1 VVDLGKLNP
10 PQREA
15 ASHGGGPL
23 LVLAGAGSGKT
34 RVITFR
40 IANLLAIGI
49 PPGAIC
55 AMTFTN
61 KAAAEMRERVAGLV
75 NDRATAHKLTIGTFH
90 ALGLQILRSERKA
103 LGLPR
108 GFVIYDQSDQLGAV
122 REVLRTIRDGD
133 RRYDVKAILTR
144 ISLAKNGFVSPE
156 AYVPNPADDYDL
168 ATAQIYPKYQEM
180 MRSCAAFDFDDLI
193 VEPVRLFERDA
204 LVGRQWAERFRFVM
218 VDEFQD
224 TNPAQ
229 LRLVRHLV
237 ADHQNLVVV
246 GDDDQSIYSWRGA
259 DPTNILRFA
268 ELFPGAKI
276 VKLEQNY
283 RSTKMILAAA
293 NDVIANNQ
301 QRHGKAL
308 WSEHGTG
315 DPITHAV
322 AATAEDEARWVAHE
336 IARLHKEGRGWQDI
350 AVMYRSN
357 LQAKVV
363 EDELRQASVPYV
375 MYGGQQFFERKEVK
389 DVIAY
394 LRVALNT
401 RDDLALRRVIN
412 YPARGLGATTV
423 DRLVAAAQAKHAPL
437 WDALRGAI
445 SGAQAELIDS
455 GPPRSKD
462 RNHPAAR
469 VPLAGAQAELIDS
482 GPPRSKDRNHPAARV
497 PLAGSGTLPGMEA
510 VLPRDD
516 ADPPPREVDVG
527 DLRGAA
533 RNGIIELVH
542 VIAELAAAIESGSN
556 VVSATRTLIEDI
568 RLYDDLREAAGSLAA
583 AQRRIDNVE
592 GLLGSLQR
600 FSDKGKGREAL
611 AEYLRRLS
619 LETSEEREE
628 SGDRVVLTTLHG
640 AKGLEFPIC
649 FMIGLEEELL
659 PHIRTLQPQATDVLD
674 ADHATDISEERRLC
688 YVGIT
693 RAQRKLYLTR
703 ACTRVQRGRS
713 VPRTPSR
720 FLLEISDDRLEVRD
734 IAEEARQQ
742 VPTDEVRNF
751 FASLALDE

>member
-1 VVDLGKLNP
+1 MVDLAKLNP

-40 IANLLAIGI
+40 IANLLAQGI
-49 PPGAIC
+49 PPTAIC

-61 KAAAEMRERVAGLV
+61 KAAEEMRERVAGLLD
-75 NDRATAHKLTIGTFH
+75 DRATARKLTIGTFH

-103 LGLPR
+103 LGMPR

-122 REVLRTIRDGD
+122 RESLRTMRDGD
-133 RRYDVKAILTR
+133 RRFDVKALLTR
-144 ISLAKNGFVSPE
+144 ISLAKNSFLGPE
-156 AYVPNPADDYDL
+156 AYVPNPADDYDVT
-168 ATAQIYPKYQEM
+168 TAEVYPKYQEM

-204 LVGRQWAERFRFVM
+204 EAARRWAERFRFVM

-224 TNPAQ
+224 TNAAQ
-229 LRLVRHLV
+229 LRLVKHLV
-237 ADHQNLVVV
+237 SEHQNLVVV

-283 RSTKMILAAA
+283 RSTKTILTAA
-293 NDVIANNQ
+293 NDVIANNKK
-301 QRHGKAL
+301 RHGKQL
-308 WSEHGTG
+308 WSLHAAGEL
-315 DPITHAV
+315 ITHAV
-322 AATAEDEARWVAHE
+322 AATAEDEARWVANE
-336 IARLHKEGRGWQDI
+336 IAKLHKDGRGWQDV

-357 LQAKVV
+357 LQAKVL

-394 LRVALNT
+394 LRVALNS
-401 RDDLALRRVIN
+401 RDELALRRVIN
-412 YPARGLGATTV
+412 YPARGIGATTV
-423 DRLVAAAQAKHAPL
+423 ERLATAAHARHASL
-437 WDALRGAI
+437 WDALRSAI
-445 SGAQAELIDS
+445 TGT
-455 GPPRSKD
+455 
-462 RNHPAAR
+462 
-469 VPLAGAQAELIDS
+469 
-482 GPPRSKDRNHPAARV
+482 
-497 PLAGSGTLPGMEA
+497 GTLPGMETQ
-510 VLPRDD
+510 LPRDD
-516 ADPPPREVDVG
+516 DDPAAVDVDVG

-542 VIAELAAAIESGSN
+542 VISELGASLESGTN
-556 VVSATRTLIEDI
+556 VVAATRTLIEDI
-568 RLYDDLREAAGSLAA
+568 RLYDDLHAAAGSASA

-600 FSDKGKGREAL
+600 FSDKGKGREQL
-611 AEYLRRLS
+611 AEYLRMLS
-619 LETSEEREE
+619 LETSDEREE
-628 SGDRVVLTTLHG
+628 SGERVVLTTLHG
-640 AKGLEFPIC
+640 AKGLEFPVC

-713 VPRTPSR
+713 MPRTPSR
-720 FLLEISDDRLEVRD
+720 FLLEIPDELLEVLD
-734 IAEEARQQ
+734 IAEEARKK
-742 VPTDEVRNF
+742 VPTDEVRGF
-751 FASLALDE
+751 FASLAIDD

>member
-1 VVDLGKLNP
+1 VVDLAKLNP

-40 IANLLAIGI
+40 IANLLAMGI
-49 PPGAIC
+49 PPAAIC

-61 KAAAEMRERVAGLV
+61 KAAEEMRERVAGLL
-75 NDRATAHKLTIGTFH
+75 NDRATARKLTMGTFH

-122 REVLRTIRDGD
+122 REALRTLRDGD
-133 RRYDVKAILTR
+133 RRYDVKALLTR
-144 ISLAKNGFVSPE
+144 ISLAKNSFVGPE
-156 AYVPNPADDYDL
+156 AYVPNPADDYDV
-168 ATAQIYPKYQEM
+168 ATAQVYPKYQEM
-180 MRSCAAFDFDDLI
+180 MRACAAYDFDDLI

-204 LVGRQWAERFRFVM
+204 EVARRWAERFRFVM

-224 TNPAQ
+224 TNAAQ

-237 ADHQNLVVV
+237 TDHQNLVVV

-268 ELFPGAKI
+268 ELFPGARI

-283 RSTKMILAAA
+283 RSTKTILAAA
-293 NDVIANNQ
+293 NDVIANNK
-301 QRHGKAL
+301 QRHGKQL
-308 WSEHGTG
+308 WSLHGGG

-336 IARLHKEGRGWQDI
+336 ICALHKDGCRWQDV

-357 LQAKVV
+357 LQAKAV

-394 LRVALNT
+394 LRVALNA
-401 RDDLALRRVIN
+401 RDELALRRVIN
-412 YPARGLGATTV
+412 YPARGIGATTV

-445 SGAQAELIDS
+445 TGT
-455 GPPRSKD
+455 
-462 RNHPAAR
+462 
-469 VPLAGAQAELIDS
+469 
-482 GPPRSKDRNHPAARV
+482 
-497 PLAGSGTLPGMEA
+497 GTLPGLDTL
-510 VLPRDD
+510 LPRDE
-516 ADPPPREVDVG
+516 ADPAPCDVEVG

-542 VIAELAAAIESGSN
+542 VVSELGAAIEGGSN

-568 RLYDDLREAAGSLAA
+568 RLYDDLRAAAGSLAA

-600 FSDKGKGREAL
+600 FSDKGKGREQL
-611 AEYLRRLS
+611 AEYLRMLS
-619 LETSEEREE
+619 LETSDEREE

-659 PHIRTLQPQATDVLD
+659 PHIRTLQPQVTDVLD

-713 VPRTPSR
+713 MPRTPSR
-720 FLLEISDDRLEVRD
+720 FLLEIPDELLEVRD
-734 IAEEARQQ
+734 IAEEARQK
-742 VPTDEVRNF
+742 VPTDEVRSF
-751 FASLALDE
+751 FASLAIDE

>member
-34 RVITFR
+34 RVITYR
-40 IANLLAIGI
+40 IANLLTLGI

-75 NDRATAHKLTIGTFH
+75 SDRAAVRQLTIGTFH
-90 ALGLQILRSERKA
+90 ALGLQILQTERKA

-108 GFVIYDQSDQLGAV
+108 GFTIYDQSDQLGAL
-122 REVLRTIRDGD
+122 REAMRALHDGD
-133 RRYDVKAILTR
+133 RRYDVKAVLAR
-144 ISLAKNGFVSPE
+144 ISLAKNAFLAPG
-156 AYVPNPADDYDL
+156 AYVPEPADDY
-168 ATAQIYPKYQEM
+168 AVQAAQVYPRYQEL

-204 LVGRQWAERFRFVM
+204 GVGRRWAERFRFVM

-224 TNPAQ
+224 TNAAQ

-237 ADHQNLVVV
+237 SGHQNLVVV

-268 ELFPGAKI
+268 ELFPGARI

-283 RSTKMILAAA
+283 RSTKTILAAA
-293 NDVIANNQ
+293 NDVIAHNPR
-301 QRHGKAL
+301 RHGKQL
-308 WSEHGTG
+308 WSQHAAGEL
-315 DPITHAV
+315 ITHAV
-322 AATAEDEARWVAHE
+322 AATAEDEARWVAAE
-336 IARLHKEGRGWQDI
+336 IARLHKDGARWSDV

-357 LQAKVV
+357 LQAKAL
-363 EDELRQASVPYV
+363 EDELRQVSVPYV

-394 LRVALNT
+394 LRVALNH

-412 YPARGLGATTV
+412 YPARGIGATTV
-423 DRLVAAAQAKHAPL
+423 ERLVTAAHARHAPL
-437 WDALRGAI
+437 WDALRGA
-445 SGAQAELIDS
+445 
-455 GPPRSKD
+455 
-462 RNHPAAR
+462 
-469 VPLAGAQAELIDS
+469 LAGPS
-482 GPPRSKDRNHPAARV
+482 GTA
-497 PLAGSGTLPGMEA
+497 TLPGLA
-510 VLPRDD
+510 VELPRDED
-516 ADPPPREVDVG
+516 DPAPAEVDVG

-542 VIAELAAAIESGSN
+542 VVSELGATLEADGD
-556 VVSATRTLIEDI
+556 VVAATRTLIEDI
-568 RLYDDLREAAGSLAA
+568 RLYDDLRDAAGSLAA

-592 GLLGSLQR
+592 GLLGSLGR
-600 FSDKGKGREAL
+600 FAQKGKGRAAL
-611 AEYLRRLS
+611 AEYLRMLS
-619 LETSEEREE
+619 LETSEERED
-628 SGDRVVLTTLHG
+628 SGERVVLTTLHG
-640 AKGLEFPIC
+640 AKGLEFPVC
-649 FMIGLEEELL
+649 FVIGCEEELL
-659 PHIRTLQPQATDVLD
+659 PHIRTLQPQVTDAID
-674 ADHATDISEERRLC
+674 PDHASDISEERRLC

-703 ACTRVQRGRS
+703 ACNRVQRGRS
-713 VPRTPSR
+713 LPRTPSR
-720 FLLEISDDRLEVRD
+720 FLLEIPDELLEVRD
-734 IAEEARQQ
+734 IAEEARQA
-742 VPTDEVRNF
+742 VPTDEVQNF
-751 FASLALDE
+751 FASFSTDD